1 MADLLISP
9 DPSSPIRL
17 RGHTLLCLQGF
28 RGEGYSPEFVTNM
41 AAIHQALTSDP
52 NRQIE
57 VIASPDAVCGACPH
71 RQFSG
76 CTLNGERSEEEMVEQ
91 DREVTRRLGLTE
103 GDRLRWSDLLKRI
116 RNSVSGEDLPSICG
130 SCRWLPL
137 GYCREGINR
146 LREANAS
153 ETIIGGSLSER
164 IGQELSRM

>member
-1 MADLLISP
+1 MADLLMP
-9 DPSSPIRL
+9 LGPSSPIQL

-28 RGEGYSPEFVTNM
+28 RGAGYSPDFVANM
-41 AAIHQALTSDP
+41 AAIHQALTTDA

-71 RQFSG
+71 QQSSG
-76 CTLNGERSEEEMVEQ
+76 CTLNGERSEDQMVEQ
-91 DREVTRRLGLTE
+91 DREVMRRLGLTA
-103 GDRLRWSDLLKRI
+103 GDQLRWGDLLERI

-146 LREANAS
+146 LREANVS
-153 ETIIGGSLSER
+153 ETICRGNWSEHT
-164 IGQELSRM
+164 GQEPSRM